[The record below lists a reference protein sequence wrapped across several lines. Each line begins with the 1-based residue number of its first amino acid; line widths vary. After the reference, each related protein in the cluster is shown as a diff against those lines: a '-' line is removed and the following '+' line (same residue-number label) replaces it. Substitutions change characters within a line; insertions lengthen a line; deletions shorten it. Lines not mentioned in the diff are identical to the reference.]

1 MTSIPPKISKN
12 PPPLQPGMDNPWYD
26 YAPFPKRP
34 KLVWPKN
41 ARVAF
46 CVVLPLEYYELQ
58 PTEDSIRD
66 SRFIGE
72 FGNYSPDY
80 RTWTQREYGNRTGI
94 FRVMDVLDRYQIR
107 AGVAVNAMAA
117 ERYPYLIEQFKKRK
131 YEFIAHGTSGNRM
144 ISSKM
149 TESQEKAEIAA
160 SIAAIEKAA
169 GVMPKGWVGQEN
181 GESQRTPQLLAD
193 AGLDYVLDWPND
205 DQPYPMKV
213 GRKFVSM
220 PNQPEWDD
228 VQQLWLRRINTTRY
242 PDIVGDAFELLHHE
256 GGQVFNLSVH
266 PWLMGMAHRIKYL
279 DEALR
284 RIERFGNIWQATPGE
299 IARHY
304 MSTMMG

>member
-1 MTSIPPKISKN
+1 MSTSTPKIPKN
-12 PPPLQPGMDNPWYD
+12 PPPLKPGMDNPWYD

-34 KLVWPKN
+34 RLNWPKN

-46 CVVLPLEYYELQ
+46 CVVLTLEYYELQ
-58 PTEDSIRD
+58 PEASAVRD

-94 FRVMDVLDRYQIR
+94 FRVLEVLDRYQIR

-117 ERYPYLIEQFKKRK
+117 ERYPFLIEQFKKRK
-131 YEFIAHGTSGNRM
+131 YEFIAHGVSANRM
-144 ISSKM
+144 LSSKM
-149 TESQEKAEIAA
+149 SEAEEKQEIAV

-169 GVMPKGWVGQEN
+169 GAKPTGWLGQEY
-181 GESQRTPQLLAD
+181 GESQRTPKLLAD

-205 DQPYPMKV
+205 DQPYAMKV
-213 GRKFVSM
+213 GKKFVSL

-228 VQQLWLRRINTTRY
+228 VQQLWLRRISTPRY
-242 PDIVGDAFELLHHE
+242 PDLVSDAFELLHKE
-256 GGQVFNLSVH
+256 GGQMFSLSVH

-284 RIERFGNIWQATPGE
+284 RIERFGNVWHATPDE

-304 MSTMMG
+304 MQTMM

>member
-1 MTSIPPKISKN
+1 MSAVPPKVPKN
-12 PPPLQPGMDNPWYD
+12 PPPLRPGMDNPWYD
-26 YAPFPKRP
+26 YAPFPARP
-34 KLVWPKN
+34 KLAWPRN

-46 CVVLPLEYYELQ
+46 CVVLTLEYYELL
-58 PTEDSIRD
+58 PAEDAVRD
-66 SRFIGE
+66 SRFVGE
-72 FGNYSPDY
+72 FGNYRPDY

-94 FRVMDVLDRYQIR
+94 FRVLDVLDRYQIK

-117 ERYPYLIEQFKKRK
+117 ERYPFLIEQFKKRK
-131 YEFIAHGTSGNRM
+131 YEFIGHGVSGNRM

-149 TESQEKAEIAA
+149 TEAEEKAEIAA
-160 SIAAIEKAA
+160 SIGAIEKAA
-169 GVMPKGWVGQEN
+169 GVTPKGWLGQEY
-181 GESQRTPQLLAD
+181 GESQRTPKLLAD
-193 AGLDYVLDWPND
+193 ADLDYVLDWPND

-228 VQQLWLRRINTTRY
+228 VQQLWIRKINTTRY
-242 PDIVGDAFELLHHE
+242 PDLVADAFELLHRE
-256 GGQVFNLSVH
+256 GGQVFSLSVH

-299 IARHY
+299 IAQHY
-304 MSTMMG
+304 MTTMM

>member
-1 MTSIPPKISKN
+1 MTSIPPKIPKN
-12 PPPLQPGMDNPWYD
+12 PPPLASGMDNPWYD
-26 YAPFPKRP
+26 YAPFPTRP
-34 KLVWPKN
+34 MLTWPRN

-46 CVVLPLEYYELQ
+46 CVVLTLEYYELQ
-58 PTEDSIRD
+58 PAEDAVRD
-66 SRFIGE
+66 SRFVGE
-72 FGNYSPDY
+72 FGNYRPDW

-94 FRVMDVLDRYQIR
+94 FRVLDVLDRYQIR

-117 ERYPYLIEQFKKRK
+117 ERYPFLIEQFKKRK
-131 YEFIAHGTSGNRM
+131 YEFIAHGISANRM

-149 TESQEKAEIAA
+149 SEDEERSEIGA
-160 SIAAIEKAA
+160 SIAAVEKAS
-169 GVMPKGWVGQEN
+169 GVRPKGWLGQEY
-181 GESQRTPQLLAD
+181 GESQRTPGLLAD

-213 GRKFVSM
+213 GRKFVSL

-228 VQQLWLRRINTTRY
+228 VQQLWLRRIATPRY
-242 PDIVGDAFELLHHE
+242 PELVADAFELLHRE

-299 IARHY
+299 IAQHY
-304 MSTMMG
+304 MTTMM

>member
-1 MTSIPPKISKN
+1 MSTTPKIPKN
-12 PPPLQPGMDNPWYD
+12 PPPLRPGMDNPWYD

-34 KLVWPKN
+34 LLAWPRN

-46 CVVLPLEYYELQ
+46 CVVLTLEYYELL
-58 PTEDSIRD
+58 PDEKAVRD
-66 SRFIGE
+66 SRFVGE
-72 FGNYSPDY
+72 FGNYNPDY

-94 FRVMDVLDRYQIR
+94 FRVLDVLDRYQIR
-107 AGVAVNAMAA
+107 AGVALSAMAA
-117 ERYPYLIEQFKKRK
+117 ERYPFLIEQFKKRN
-131 YEFIAHGTSGNRM
+131 YEFIAHGVSGNRM
-144 ISSKM
+144 LSSKM
-149 TESQEKAEIAA
+149 SEAEEKQEIAT

-169 GVMPKGWVGQEN
+169 GARPKGWLGQEY
-181 GESQRTPQLLAD
+181 GESQRTPKLLAD

-205 DQPYPMKV
+205 DQPYAMKV

-242 PDIVGDAFELLHHE
+242 PDLVGDAFELLHKE
-256 GGQVFNLSVH
+256 GGQVFSLSLH

-284 RIERFGNIWQATPGE
+284 RIERFGNVWQATPGE
-299 IARHY
+299 IAAHY
-304 MSTMMG
+304 MTTMMD

>member
-1 MTSIPPKISKN
+1 
-12 PPPLQPGMDNPWYD
+12 MDNPWYD

-34 KLVWPKN
+34 KLAWPKN

-58 PTEDSIRD
+58 PPENAIRD
-66 SRFIGE
+66 SRFVGE
-72 FGNYSPDY
+72 FGNYNPDY

-94 FRVMDVLDRYQIR
+94 FRVLDVLDRYQIR

-117 ERYPYLIEQFKKRK
+117 ERYPFLIEQFKKRK
-131 YEFIAHGTSGNRM
+131 YEFIGHGTSGNRM

-149 TESQEKAEIAA
+149 SEAEEKAEIAD

-169 GVMPKGWVGQEN
+169 GVTPKGWLGQEY

-256 GGQVFNLSVH
+256 GGAGVQPVGPSLADGHGASHQVSRRGAA
-266 PWLMGMAHRIKYL
+266 PDR
-279 DEALR
+279 ALR
-284 RIERFGNIWQATPGE
+284 QHLAGD
-299 IARHY
+299 ARRDRPALHDD
-304 MSTMMG
+304 

>member
-1 MTSIPPKISKN
+1 MNPASPKVPKN
-12 PPPLQPGMDNPWYD
+12 PPPLKPGMDNPWYD
-26 YAPFPKRP
+26 YSPFPTRP
-34 KLVWPKN
+34 KLHWPRN

-46 CVVLPLEYYELQ
+46 CVVLTLEYYELL
-58 PTEDSIRD
+58 PSENAVKD
-66 SRFIGE
+66 SRFVGE
-72 FGNYSPDY
+72 FGSYHPDY

-94 FRVMDVLDRYQIR
+94 FRVLDVLDRYQIR
-107 AGVAVNAMAA
+107 AGVAVNAMAT
-117 ERYPYLIEQFKKRK
+117 ERYPFLIEQFRKRK
-131 YEFIAHGTSGNRM
+131 YEFIAHGISANRM

-149 TESQEKAEIAA
+149 SEEEERSEIATAVAALEKA
-160 SIAAIEKAA
+160 S
-169 GVMPKGWVGQEN
+169 GVRPKGWLGQEY
-181 GESQRTPQLLAD
+181 GESQRTPQLLAE

-213 GRKFVSM
+213 GKPFVSM

-256 GGQVFNLSVH
+256 GGQVFSLSVH

-299 IARHY
+299 IAQHY
-304 MSTMMG
+304 MTTMMA